1 MASEELRFVTA
12 PDGMRL
18 GYKLVSQ
25 GPHAPTL
32 VMIHGLA
39 SNHSRW
45 SEFVAN
51 TDLRRDW
58 NLLRPDLRGHSYS
71 MTRKTYHREHWCEDL
86 AAVLRQEGLQN
97 VAIIGHSL
105 GAQIAMDFAL
115 RYPALCG
122 GLILLD
128 PVFPEL
134 LHGRLGKARRLRPLL
149 WLIVRLLRLGYAL
162 GLGKREF
169 PIRDLYALDVKTRE
183 LLKQTSAS
191 EIARLYTNPR
201 VDLEF
206 IPLAN
211 YLQDVLEV
219 VRPLPDY
226 TRITQPVRVLLSTG
240 TSLTDHR
247 ALEEKIA
254 RIPKSD
260 IVPVH
265 CNHWPM
271 TEKPEE
277 VRQIIE
283 NTCRQWLAQGQVP
296 VAGVDNL
303 RTNE

>member
-1 MASEELRFVTA
+1 MSREELRFITA
-12 PDGMRL
+12 PDGVRL
-18 GYKLVSQ
+18 GYQFL
-25 GPHAPTL
+25 GNDPNGPTL
-32 VMIHGLA
+32 VMLHGLA

-51 TDLRRDW
+51 TGLRRDW

-71 MTRKTYHREHWCEDL
+71 MTRRIYHREDWSDDL
-86 AAVLRQEGLQN
+86 AAILEQEQLRR
-97 VAIIGHSL
+97 VVIIGHSL
-105 GAQIAMDFAL
+105 GAQVAMDFAL
-115 RYPALCG
+115 RYPHYCK

-128 PVFPEL
+128 PIFPEL

-149 WLIVRLLRLGYAL
+149 WLVVRVLRLLNWF

-169 PIRDLYALDVKTRE
+169 PIRDLHALDVKTRE
-183 LLKQTSAS
+183 LLKQTSAA

-226 TRITQPVRVLLSTG
+226 TQLAQPVRVLLSTG
-240 TSLTDHR
+240 TSLSDYR
-247 ALEEKIA
+247 SLEA
-254 RIPKSD
+254 RIVAIPKSD

-277 VRQIIE
+277 VREIIE
-283 NTCRQWLAQGQVP
+283 TTCRQWYAEGQ
-296 VAGVDNL
+296 L
-303 RTNE
+303 

>member
-1 MASEELRFVTA
+1 MTA
-12 PDGMRL
+12 ADGVRL
-18 GYKLVSQ
+18 GYKFVSQ
-25 GPHAPTL
+25 GTSSPTL
-32 VMIHGLA
+32 VMLHGLA

-45 SEFVAN
+45 SEFVSN
-51 TDLRRDW
+51 TDLRNDW

-71 MTRKTYHREHWCEDL
+71 MTRRTYHREHWCADL
-86 AAVLRQEGLQN
+86 AAVLEQENLQQ
-97 VAIIGHSL
+97 VVILGHSL

-115 RYPALCG
+115 RYPNLCG

-134 LHGRLGKARRLRPLL
+134 LHGKLGKARRLRPLL
-149 WLIVRLLRLGYAL
+149 WLVVKALRLLYRL
-162 GLGKREF
+162 GLGQREF
-169 PIRDLYALDVKTRE
+169 PIRDLHALDVKTRE
-183 LLKQTSAS
+183 LLKQTSPA

-206 IPLAN
+206 IPLGN

-226 TRITQPVRVLLSTG
+226 TQITQPVRVLLSTG

-247 ALEEKIA
+247 ALEEKIG
-254 RIPKSD
+254 RIPHSD

-283 NTCRQWLAQGQVP
+283 TTCRQWQSAI
-296 VAGVDNL
+296 
-303 RTNE
+303 